1 MDKIDPSS
9 PSQAQPSRSSKGTFY
24 YLQVVVAAA
33 FILATLF
40 TAWMPASLLPESL
53 ATKLAQAFS
62 PANKQATSFPNY
74 PTSTPRPRLHIGIVA
89 GHWGNDS
96 GAVCPDGIK
105 EADINL
111 DVATR
116 VKESLVGE
124 GYDVDLLKEFDPR
137 LSDYQAMLL
146 VSIHAD
152 SCEYINP
159 QATGFKVS
167 AAMSTVYPE
176 KAARLTACLR
186 TRYAADTGLPFHPG
200 SVTPDMTSYHAFD
213 EISSDTT
220 AAIIE
225 TGFLNLDHQVLTQ
238 HPDMVA
244 RGITDGIL
252 CYARNEDI
260 STQPTTTATVTP

>member
-1 MDKIDPSS
+1 MDKADPSS
-9 PSQAQPSRSSKGTFY
+9 PSQPTRQPSKGTFY
-24 YLQVVVAAA
+24 YLQVVVAVA

-53 ATKLAQAFS
+53 SAKLSQAFS
-62 PANKQATSFPNY
+62 AASTQATTLPSY
-74 PTSTPRPRLHIGIVA
+74 PTSTPRPRPHIGIVS

-96 GAVCPDGIK
+96 GAVCPDETK
-105 EADINL
+105 EADVNL

-137 LSDYQAMLL
+137 LSEYEAMVL

-186 TRYAADTGLPFHPG
+186 TRYATDTGLPFHPG
-200 SVTPDMTSYHAFD
+200 SVTPDMSSYHAFD
-213 EISSDTT
+213 EINSDTT

-225 TGFLNLDHQVLTQ
+225 TGFLNLDHQILTQ
-238 HPDMVA
+238 HPDVVA

-252 CYARNEDI
+252 CFVRNEDV
-260 STQPTTTATVTP
+260 SSQPTNTVTTTP